1 MLSLSTIHSQ
11 LFAIAR
17 YRESLSR
24 SPVFSA
30 SALSLSNGLLTV
42 SVVWGLSYQIG
53 TLNLKSQSVMSRFRI
68 SE

>member
-17 YRESLSR
+17 YRESQYR

-30 SALSLSNGLLTV
+30 FSPERALSV
-42 SVVWGLSYQIG
+42 STGESKGCPESLD
-53 TLNLKSQSVMSRFRI
+53 
-68 SE
+68 